1 MSEKKPIKNEGK
13 LENSSQDNIDYILEM
28 TNITKTFLNGKI
40 IANENISISFERN
53 KIHTIIGE
61 NGSGKSTLMSILFGL
76 YKQDS
81 GKIKLNGKNVDM
93 YSSGASKKHKIGM
106 VHQHFHLIEDFTI
119 LENILLGQEKN
130 YSSLGFINKA
140 KAKERLEKLIEK
152 YGFNLEPNKKVGKLN
167 VGQKQKVEILKVL
180 WENKDLIVFDEPT
193 ATLSV
198 KEIEDLLEI
207 IMALKES
214 RKTIIFISHKLQEV
228 KQISDK
234 ISILSKGKL
243 KGTFVNENLSKDD
256 IANLMFDDVKESMLN
271 KGNQQINK
279 NKIAL
284 KVEDLIYDTSS
295 GFRALNGIS
304 FEVYEGEIFGLAG
317 IEGNGQEEIVNSIAG
332 IKKPK
337 SGKITIYNNLINK
350 WNIKK
355 RNEIISHIPIDRMKY
370 GIAPNLSIEFNSII
384 SDLNNQN
391 FSRFRL
397 FNRNLILNNKVI
409 EEHTNKIIERM
420 NVDGAYDITN
430 EIRNLSG
437 GNQQKFVVGRELE
450 KDQHQLLLAG
460 HPTRGLDIKAIN
472 NIYQNIIDNS
482 NGHGTLLYSLEI
494 SELINVC
501 DRIAILYKGKI
512 VDIIDPL
519 QTSFEEIS
527 NLMIG
532 VTND

>member
-1 MSEKKPIKNEGK
+1 MSETTPEKFNAGEQKQ
-13 LENSSQDNIDYILEM
+13 LTQDKDYILEM

-40 IANENISISFERN
+40 IANDDISISFERN

-81 GKIKLNGKNVDM
+81 GKIRLNGKRVDM
-93 YSSGASKKHKIGM
+93 YTAGASKKYKIGM
-106 VHQHFHLIEDFTI
+106 VHQHFHLVDDFTI
-119 LENILLGQEKN
+119 LENILIGQEEDF
-130 YSSLGFINKA
+130 SSFGFINKS
-140 KAKERLEKLIEK
+140 KAKEKLQNLITQ
-152 YGFNLEPNKKVGKLN
+152 YNFNLEPNKKVGKLN

-180 WENKDLIVFDEPT
+180 WKEKSIIVFDEPT

-198 KEIEDLLEI
+198 KEIEDLLQI
-207 IMALKES
+207 IVALKES
-214 RKTIIFISHKLQEV
+214 GKTIIFISHKLQEV
-228 KQISDK
+228 KQISDN

-243 KGTFVNENLSKDD
+243 KGTFVNKDLSKDD
-256 IANLMFDDVKESMLN
+256 IANLMFDDVKETS
-271 KGNQQINK
+271 INK
-279 NKIAL
+279 EAHSINQNKIAL
-284 KVEDLIYDTSS
+284 KVEDLVYDTSS
-295 GFRALNGIS
+295 GFRALNGVS
-304 FEVYEGEIFGLAG
+304 FDIYEGEIFGLAG
-317 IEGNGQEEIVNSIAG
+317 IEGNGQEEIINTIAG

-337 SGKITIYNNLINK
+337 SGKIEVFNKSIMK

-355 RNEIISHIPIDRMKY
+355 RNEIMSHIPIDRIKY
-370 GIAPNLSIEFNSII
+370 GLAPNLSIEFNSII
-384 SDLNNQN
+384 SDLRNPKFARLN
-391 FSRFRL
+391 L
-397 FNRNLILNNKVI
+397 FNRNLILNSNVI
-409 EEHTNKIIERM
+409 EQHTQNIIARM
-420 NVDGAYDITN
+420 NVDGANDVTN

-450 KDQHQLLLAG
+450 KSHELLLAG

-482 NGHGTLLYSLEI
+482 QNKGTLLYSLEI

-512 VDIIDPL
+512 VDIIDPIK
-519 QTSFEEIS
+519 TTFEEIS

-532 VTND
+532 VKND